1 MQGCD
6 STTFNMPIW
15 PVQKTD
21 GSWRRTVDY
30 HKLNQVVSPTAA
42 AIPDTVL
49 LLDQMNTSFDTQHVY
64 VYLANAFLKNST
76 VSKDQQKQFSFHWQG
91 QLYTCTVLPQRYSST
106 LQSYVII

>member
-1 MQGCD
+1 
-6 STTFNMPIW
+6 MPIW

-30 HKLNQVVSPTAA
+30 HELNQVVSPTAA

-64 VYLANAFLKNST
+64 IYLANAFLEA
-76 VSKDQQKQFSFHWQG
+76 
-91 QLYTCTVLPQRYSST
+91 T
-106 LQSYVII
+106 L

>member
-1 MQGCD
+1 
-6 STTFNMPIW
+6 MPIW

-30 HKLNQVVSPTAA
+30 HELNQVVSPTAA

-64 VYLANAFLKNST
+64 IYLANAFLKNST
-76 VSKDQQKQFSFHWQG
+76 VSRDQQKQFSFHWQG
-91 QLYTCTVLPQRYSST
+91 QLYTCTVLPQR
-106 LQSYVII
+106 